1 MWGWRKCQTQLSL
14 KQSRKLVRVGIPPPT
29 PYFSIMKGAFYLKVL
44 EQEATMLTPSLYSP
58 LIMVEYAGRT
68 CYNSTDKMGLTET
81 SSNEFVR
88 KLIKNGHESPLEF
101 LDITFHLVTS
111 RDVMAEL
118 TRHRIASFSI
128 QSQRYVAPVQD
139 DGEKHVEFIKP
150 EFYRQFEDRM
160 TDTWIMAC
168 KASEQM
174 YFLMLKAGAK
184 KEDARKVL
192 NNSVATEIVMKMNA
206 RELRHFFSL
215 RTAKAAYPEM
225 RRLAKMML
233 VEARK
238 IPVVFDDFKVD
249 EE

>member
-1 MWGWRKCQTQLSL
+1 M
-14 KQSRKLVRVGIPPPT
+14 RVGIPPPT
-29 PYFSIMKGAFYLKVL
+29 PYFSIMKGAYYLKVL

-58 LIMVEYAGRT
+58 LTMVEYAGRT

-118 TRHRIASFSI
+118 TRHRIASYSI
-128 QSQRYVAPVQD
+128 QSQRYVAPIED
-139 DGEKHVEFIKP
+139 DGERHVEFIKP
-150 EFYRQFEDRM
+150 EFYCRFEDGVYDRM
-160 TDTWIMAC
+160 TDIWVNAC

-174 YFLMLKAGAK
+174 YFWMLKVGAK

-215 RTAKAAYPEM
+215 RTSKAAYPEM
-225 RRLAKMML
+225 RKLARMML
-233 VEARK
+233 IEARK